1 MSPHTPEEIVSS
13 IRDIGTLPQSMAAI
27 LEILDDPNSDASDIG
42 DIISRDVSLT
52 ARMLKMVNSVQYSRS
67 RKVSKISE
75 AVMVMGLNSVKVLAL
90 SSSLFSIKP
99 DEELFGSL
107 NIKRIWRHFIETA
120 SCARSIAESIA
131 FKNTEDAFVA
141 GVMHDIGIVAMILFF
156 REKYFDA
163 IKMMKENKT
172 GVVAVE
178 KEMFGMTHCEVGV
191 AMAKDWKLPSGVSFV
206 VENHHSIDP
215 PLIVPEDSMLCNIVS
230 LADRIALGPFEYYH
244 ASIEEDIR
252 DIKTLCGRMKLST
265 ADANRIRKA
274 SLLQSII
281 LSEHLELDTGEVMEV
296 LTVANSRLADM
307 YLSLEKIIRERDQL
321 LNEAEKIIKESTPN
335 PV

>member
-1 MSPHTPEEIVSS
+1 
-13 IRDIGTLPQSMAAI
+13 
-27 LEILDDPNSDASDIG
+27 
-42 DIISRDVSLT
+42 
-52 ARMLKMVNSVQYSRS
+52 
-67 RKVSKISE
+67 
-75 AVMVMGLNSVKVLAL
+75 
-90 SSSLFSIKP
+90 
-99 DEELFGSL
+99 
-107 NIKRIWRHFIETA
+107 
-120 SCARSIAESIA
+120 
-131 FKNTEDAFVA
+131 
-141 GVMHDIGIVAMILFF
+141 
-156 REKYFDA
+156 
-163 IKMMKENKT
+163 
-172 GVVAVE
+172 
-178 KEMFGMTHCEVGV
+178 
-191 AMAKDWKLPSGVSFV
+191 
-206 VENHHSIDP
+206 
-215 PLIVPEDSMLCNIVS
+215 MLCNIVS